1 MIQDLNDQFTNEIST
16 KQDKLDQIQAQVI
29 ETTRELASLRRQLAA
44 ENAKSAQLDSIGY
57 KRQNLERALKLQEA
71 EEWSEVD
78 DTDIGDISE
87 TNPPDDLNLLT
98 EEISS
103 LSDDQRILHLRRIRS
118 WQSHMEEKLQSKV
131 TGAQNLDAE
140 KLEQYKKAMASRL
153 KVPVEAIDEV
163 SMRSVGLCGAR
174 LIPRCCTGHA
184 RSTVE
189 SCKCFQSKS
198 RASAKLIE
206 NIQVENDGLKLDLPQ
221 MNLATASS

>member
-71 EEWSEVD
+71 EEWSDVD
-78 DTDIGDISE
+78 ESDVGDVSE
-87 TNPPDDLNLLT
+87 TNPPDDAHLLT

-103 LSDDQRILHLRRIRS
+103 LSDDERILHLRRIRS

-163 SMRSVGLCGAR
+163 SMKCYGCCHAR
-174 LIPRCCTGHA
+174 LT
-184 RSTVE
+184 
-189 SCKCFQSKS
+189 
-198 RASAKLIE
+198 
-206 NIQVENDGLKLDLPQ
+206 
-221 MNLATASS
+221 